1 MKKLLTILFSL
12 SAFSFLNA
20 QDSTLNEYV
29 GMYLFPEGS
38 VVTSVEIKIENG
50 GLMANSSQGSSALEK
65 ISKDTFNLVAYNGLV
80 SFHRDGESKID
91 SIRIEVQDVILEG
104 RKDTSAA
111 ASLSV
116 IEIKRDYSECL
127 NEKSRSSS
135 FVRSF
140 CSPVTIF
147 FNLYEPVFISSSPMI
162 TTKGMPFF
170 SAYLN
175 CLSNFTPDLG

>member
-1 MKKLLTILFSL
+1 MKTLLTTLFAL
-12 SAFSFLNA
+12 FAFNFINA
-20 QDSTLNEYV
+20 QDSTLNEYTGV
-29 GMYLFPEGS
+29 YTFPEGS
-38 VVTSVEIKIENG
+38 AVTSVEIKIENG

-91 SIRIEVQDVILEG
+91 SIRIEVQDIILEG
-104 RKDTSAA
+104 KRDTSAA
-111 ASLSV
+111 ASLSA
-116 IEIKRDYSECL
+116 IQAKYNYSECL
-127 NEKSRSSS
+127 NENLRSSS

-147 FNLYEPVFISSSPMI
+147 FNLHEPDLISSSPMI
-162 TTKGMPFF
+162 TTKGIFFF

-175 CLSNFTPDLG
+175 CLSNFDVS